1 MNSPKRARLG
11 QEGRL
16 GRVFLYSAQKK
27 LGGWLWSK
35 AGPASPIPHL
45 GLCKLNHSHESGGG
59 PEQEVLLKNFQTS
72 DSSPSKALHNTP
84 ETGTIEVSKTSAAE
98 PQARPQAAR
107 LEPLV
112 YRVEEIAQLL
122 AISSR
127 AAYNLCNTTKDFR
140 VLRIGTSIRVNK
152 LSFDSWFAAL

>member
-1 MNSPKRARLG
+1 M
-11 QEGRL
+11 
-16 GRVFLYSAQKK
+16 KK
-27 LGGWLWSK
+27 NNIVSVNFT
-35 AGPASPIPHL
+35 S
-45 GLCKLNHSHESGGG
+45 ET
-59 PEQEVLLKNFQTS
+59 LK
-72 DSSPSKALHNTP
+72 NTP
-84 ETGTIEVSKTSAAE
+84 ETGTMEVSKTPAAE
-98 PQARPQAAR
+98 PQTRPPAAR

-152 LSFDSWFAAL
+152 QSFDSWFAAL

>member
-1 MNSPKRARLG
+1 M
-11 QEGRL
+11 
-16 GRVFLYSAQKK
+16 GRVFLHSAQKNF
-27 LGGWLWSK
+27 GGQSWSK
-35 AGPASPIPHL
+35 AGPAFYIPHL
-45 GLCKLNHSHESGGG
+45 GLCKLNHPHELGSG

-72 DSSPSKALHNTP
+72 DSSPSKALHNIP
-84 ETGTIEVSKTSAAE
+84 ETGTIEVSKTPAAE

-152 LSFDSWFAAL
+152 QSFDSWFAAL